1 MQKTLRHCWL
11 ALLAASSLIAQSG
24 GPLTVDA
31 PQKVTIVQ
39 GQSAT
44 VKLHVKLAAGHH
56 TNSNTPSEDYL
67 IPLRFTMAA
76 DPLVLESVVYPKGH
90 DEKYSFAEKPMS
102 VLSGDFDILV
112 KLKAPAGAQPQM
124 HVLVGKLRYQACTDK
139 MCLSPKT
146 VEVRLTADVR

>member
-1 MQKTLRHCWL
+1 MQKTLRLYWL
-11 ALLAASSLIAQSG
+11 ALLAASSLLAQTA
-24 GPLTVDA
+24 GPLTIDP
-31 PQKVTIVQ
+31 PQKVVLTK

-44 VKLHVKLAAGHH
+44 VKLHVKLAPGHH

-76 DPLVLESVVYPKGH
+76 EPLVLEGVVYPKGH
-90 DEKYSFAEKPMS
+90 DEKYSFAEKPLN
-102 VLSGDFDILV
+102 VLTGEFDILV
-112 KLKAPAGAQPQM
+112 KLKAPATAQPQM